1 MGDAQATTPAAH
13 SERAAAIRDV
23 FERVPSER
31 FTINTPYLEDSQ
43 PQRLLELFITSYTP
57 FDPTTPMLDGSLAQM
72 LDRAGTHP
80 GLAQAIAMLTEIIR
94 AEQEARRLG
103 RVEFHLAD
111 GNRVRCEPSAPPQVI
126 RGSSPPLEAPQW

>member
-1 MGDAQATTPAAH
+1 MGDDEATTPAAH
-13 SERAAAIRDV
+13 SQRAAAIRDV

-43 PQRLLELFITSYTP
+43 PQRLLELVITSYTP
-57 FDPTTPMLDGSLAQM
+57 FDATMAMPEGFLAQR
-72 LDRAGTHP
+72 LSRAGTHP
-80 GLAQAIAMLTEIIR
+80 GLAQAIAILAEIIG
-94 AEQEARRLG
+94 AEQQARRLG

-111 GNRVRCEPSAPPQVI
+111 GNRVRCEPNAPPQIV